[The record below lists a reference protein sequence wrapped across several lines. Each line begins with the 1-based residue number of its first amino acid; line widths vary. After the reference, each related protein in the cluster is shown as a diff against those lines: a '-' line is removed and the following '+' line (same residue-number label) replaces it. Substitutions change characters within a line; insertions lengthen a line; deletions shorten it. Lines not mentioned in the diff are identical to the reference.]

1 MGLSSERGF
10 CFFNKYVKI
19 YFQFHRICFYLDIEL
34 LGCENSFNIS
44 HRFLRWLMKIIDRKI
59 IVKFE
64 AEAVS
69 EMNSLESRM
78 VYN

>member
-10 CFFNKYVKI
+10 CFFNKYAKI
-19 YFQFHRICFYLDIEL
+19 YFQFHRICSHLDIEL

-44 HRFLRWLMKIIDRKI
+44 HRYLRWLMKIIDRKI

>member
-1 MGLSSERGF
+1 
-10 CFFNKYVKI
+10 
-19 YFQFHRICFYLDIEL
+19 
-34 LGCENSFNIS
+34 
-44 HRFLRWLMKIIDRKI
+44 MKIIDRKI